1 MNDMLYILNQNGFIG
16 KIWRLTKALN
26 KNLTARVKTKAGL
39 SRVIKRE
46 TGGKQGGKLMVPLF
60 AKLMDTIA
68 EDFSQDAHVGV
79 EIDGNKIP
87 AILFMDDLLTFSEGY
102 CQQQRTL
109 NAVSD
114 FGVKH
119 KIEWGQEKCKV
130 MECGAHKEKQDSW
143 QLGGKIIGNC
153 KQYKYLGEEIS
164 RDGKNEKNF
173 EARFA
178 KVKTAVRVINT
189 CGKSHIMK
197 KMETQVLLTLHDKVT
212 VSTLLYNSETWPL
225 NMQSHKE
232 LDKIELWAFRRMFGL
247 PKTTPAEA
255 VVYCTGS
262 IYASIRVESKQLIY
276 LRKVLCKPDE
286 HWAKVTLYKLKEY
299 CKGWAHQIDEILD
312 NWKLET
318 DWDIIKEKSRL
329 GWKKEV
335 LKAAEKMNKERLI
348 NDCIDKRRNGD
359 KQKTKTKTLIPIL
372 EDVQYERKPHPVLQ
386 ENNILVARAYVM
398 GRFGML
404 QCAAN
409 FSSGNGGKTCKTC
422 CVIDDESHRINDC
435 PLWKE
440 TNLYD
445 SQEKID
451 FTLINSRDMKDT
463 MRVIE
468 IILRMWDLGN
478 GRNSMRS

>member
-1 MNDMLYILNQNGFIG
+1 
-16 KIWRLTKALN
+16 
-26 KNLTARVKTKAGL
+26 
-39 SRVIKRE
+39 
-46 TGGKQGGKLMVPLF
+46 
-60 AKLMDTIA
+60 
-68 EDFSQDAHVGV
+68 
-79 EIDGNKIP
+79 
-87 AILFMDDLLTFSEGY
+87 
-102 CQQQRTL
+102 
-109 NAVSD
+109 
-114 FGVKH
+114 
-119 KIEWGQEKCKV
+119 
-130 MECGAHKEKQDSW
+130 
-143 QLGGKIIGNC
+143 
-153 KQYKYLGEEIS
+153 
-164 RDGKNEKNF
+164 
-173 EARFA
+173 
-178 KVKTAVRVINT
+178 
-189 CGKSHIMK
+189 
-197 KMETQVLLTLHDKVT
+197 
-212 VSTLLYNSETWPL
+212 
-225 NMQSHKE
+225 
-232 LDKIELWAFRRMFGL
+232 
-247 PKTTPAEA
+247 
-255 VVYCTGS
+255 
-262 IYASIRVESKQLIY
+262 
-276 LRKVLCKPDE
+276 
-286 HWAKVTLYKLKEY
+286 
-299 CKGWAHQIDEILD
+299 
-312 NWKLET
+312 
-318 DWDIIKEKSRL
+318 
-329 GWKKEV
+329 
-335 LKAAEKMNKERLI
+335 MNKERLI